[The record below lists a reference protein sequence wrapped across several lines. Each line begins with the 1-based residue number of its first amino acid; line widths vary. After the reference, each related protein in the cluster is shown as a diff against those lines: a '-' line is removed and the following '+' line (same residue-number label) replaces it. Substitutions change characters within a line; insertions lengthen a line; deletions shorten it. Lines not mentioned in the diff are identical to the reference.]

1 MGGRAAGEAALSS
14 ETAPASGRRRLKA
27 QDRWAQLAT
36 GRAAAALLW
45 VVPVLFFT
53 WFSAV
58 DRWTEADAALA
69 QLGSGPRIVV
79 GMSTQRGT
87 GDSHVETHSRMFL
100 VLPASLR
107 TLQSYSVTQ
116 EKGKPAHVQPV
127 RFGLLIFGGFYAVW
141 IGGSLWYLTRRLT

>member
-1 MGGRAAGEAALSS
+1 MPS
-14 ETAPASGRRRLKA
+14 EVDTGTSRRTLRA
-27 QDRWAQLAT
+27 QDKWARLAT

-58 DRWTEADAALA
+58 DRWTEAEVALA
-69 QLGSGPRIVV
+69 HLGRGPRIVV
-79 GMSTQRGT
+79 GMSSQRGV
-87 GDSHVETHSRMFL
+87 GNSDVEMHSRMYL
-100 VLPASLR
+100 VIPASLG

-116 EKGKPAHVQPV
+116 EKGKLAHVEPV

-141 IGGSLWYLTRRLT
+141 IGASLLYLKRLAG